1 MVAEFL
7 LELNLLWLSEYEI
20 GKDIKVDFI
29 DTILVGDDKR
39 TSKYLKNVK
48 NELPVICN

>member
-1 MVAEFL
+1 MAEFL

-29 DTILVGDDKR
+29 DTMPVGDDKR
-39 TSKYLKNVK
+39 CEEPVSTLKM
-48 NELPVICN
+48 

>member
-39 TSKYLKNVK
+39 WEEPVSTLKM
-48 NELPVICN
+48 

>member
-20 GKDIKVDFI
+20 GKDITVDFI
-29 DTILVGDDKR
+29 DTMLVGDDKR
-39 TSKYLKNVK
+39 CEEPVSTLKM
-48 NELPVICN
+48 